1 MTEYYSPTKKVSKTV
16 DQIKSE
22 NPTIGFPG
30 IINNECLEPLG
41 YFPVFSSAIPTPT
54 DNTKVVIRNGVEL
67 KDGKYVEV
75 WAEQDRHSGTDKSTK
90 DAEYTTAL
98 NAGLASNARSER
110 DRLLLETDWW
120 ALTENSTTYSD
131 ARKKYRADL
140 RALTE
145 QADFPSKVTYPVKP
159 S

>member
-1 MTEYYSPTKKVSKTV
+1 MEYYNPSLKVSKTA

-22 NPTIGFPG
+22 NPNIGFPG
-30 IINNECLEPLG
+30 IINNECLEPFG
-41 YFPVFSSAIPTPT
+41 YLPVFPSTQPKPT
-54 DNTKVVIRNGVEL
+54 DDTKVVTRNGVEL
-67 KDGKYVEV
+67 KDSKYIEV
-75 WAEQDRHSGTDKSTK
+75 WAEQDRHSGSDKSTK

-98 NAGLASNARSER
+98 NSGLVSNVRSER

-120 ALTENSTTYSD
+120 ALSENSASYSD

-145 QADFPSKVTYPVKP
+145 QADFPIKVTYPTKP